1 MNKMLNPKERKIM
14 KTFSDAIP
22 KLTPNQ
28 QSELLGIAKGI
39 ALAKQK
45 EKGHKEKQ
53 PA

>member
-1 MNKMLNPKERKIM
+1 MLNPKERKIM

-45 EKGHKEKQ
+45 EKGQQDEEKQ